1 MKTTNNKTV
10 KSPSNNAKK
19 SNKTRLKVKSVTK
32 VLTPKQKAKLAEKRR
47 LNPQFS
53 HAVSN
58 AYKKDL
64 NDIKT
69 IFTRS
74 LIESKKRVDLLKV
87 NELTEIQNKAFISE
101 CIKCINYIVKTNDLY
116 TLFEQSVTKNK
127 FGNYQINYNLN
138 LVSKIV
144 KLIDKNNGAIT
155 YKSALDQII
164 IAKKYNNLNK

>member
-1 MKTTNNKTV
+1 MKKTINQTQ
-10 KSPSNNAKK
+10 KNPSNNAKK
-19 SNKTRLKVKSVTK
+19 SAKTRLKVKSVTK

-53 HAVSN
+53 HAVSK

-87 NELTEIQNKAFISE
+87 NELTEIQNKTFIRE

-116 TLFEQSVTKNK
+116 TLFEESVTKNK

-144 KLIDKNNGAIT
+144 KIIDKSKGNLT
-155 YKSALDQII
+155 YKEALKQII
-164 IAKKYNNLNK
+164 IAKNYNNLNK